1 MRKNR
6 TGGPRLTTGGQPK
19 GRRMVATFPLR
30 QLPNPG
36 HNPGASES
44 IDWTIRLVCHDEE
57 IIVRLQVRAQRTPR
71 RSEGRNSNRG
81 KMLRAVPGHGR
92 DEGESRSREAAIQSG
107 SQTARRSPRRAGQV
121 RIHREC
127 HSRGNAG
134 RNDRSARAAGEDGHV
149 EEVGLDPAAPM
160 GNSTRTHAARTSAR
174 MDLTIAENLGGVS
187 ATE

>member
-92 DEGESRSREAAIQSG
+92 DEASLGRGRQRSSLAPKQHEEVRGVPVRCEFTGNATLGGMLAGMIGAQEQRARTGTSRKSVLTR
-107 SQTARRSPRRAGQV
+107 PRRWGIA
-121 RIHREC
+121 
-127 HSRGNAG
+127 RGPTPPE
-134 RNDRSARAAGEDGHV
+134 RVPEW
-149 EEVGLDPAAPM
+149 
-160 GNSTRTHAARTSAR
+160 T
-174 MDLTIAENLGGVS
+174 
-187 ATE
+187 